1 MEKRDARLFQ
11 ANLTDLDDLHSTIHN
26 WNILEL
32 ESRRHLRNR
41 VQEVIQL
48 VDYSTLTTSEIRQHL
63 LQGMATFG
71 KPFAMQLVRSLNC
84 DDHQERQA
92 IVWLLTVLDDAD
104 TLPPLTH
111 MTHQKNLPRAI
122 RLSAAL
128 ALAGMGATRETQQ
141 TTQNHRRVLLYAIS

>member
-11 ANLTDLDDLHSTIHN
+11 AGLIDLDDLHSTASR
-26 WNILEL
+26 NILEL
-32 ESRRHLRNR
+32 VSRRQLRNC

-48 VDYSTLTTSEIRQHL
+48 VDGSTLTTNEIRQHL

-84 DDHQERQA
+84 DDHQEREA

-104 TLPPLTH
+104 TIPPLTQ
-111 MTHQKNLPRAI
+111 MTRHKSLSRAV

-128 ALAGMGATRETQQ
+128 ALAGMGATREMQ
-141 TTQNHRRVLLYAIS
+141 TSTHNHRRVLLYAIS